1 MERLE
6 RESELVVI
14 GRQLREITQ
23 QLRAEGITDKYAI
36 YSEAIKRLAAEGHD
50 LTRYDEGGPHATFMF
65 EPETGNLTIIE
76 GIILGADVAPEEM
89 IGVDLFTSQGI
100 CFGEINADGEL
111 GFPKSNIE
119 PLTPDEFGT
128 LP

>member
-50 LTRYDEGGPHATFMF
+50 LTRYDEGGPYATFMF
-65 EPETGNLTIIE
+65 EPETGNLTII
-76 GIILGADVAPEEM
+76 EEM